1 MNKQSQEFIKLNGFK
16 ELTNVQKEVLKFSV
30 SSKDVVA
37 MSKTGTGKTHA
48 YLLSI
53 SEMINP
59 VSNKTQVLISLPTR
73 ELAYQVYQNARVLE
87 KVHEGLRISLIV
99 GGTDKNKS
107 SKLVPH
113 IIIGTP
119 GRIKDLFIDNK
130 IRVDSVRLF
139 IIDEADMTLEYG
151 FLEDIDIVFSKMV
164 KDPQVLC
171 FSATFPQEL
180 QIFVK
185 KYLRNPKMIEV
196 HDSKRDPHLKHILV
210 NCKEKSYEDKLLDVL
225 SNINPY
231 VCLIFANTKEDAD
244 KTYQKMVDNGYKT
257 LLLHGGLKPR
267 ERAQA
272 LKALNSKKF
281 TYVVASDV
289 ASRGIDI
296 DGITHVISL
305 GFPSELEFYVHRAGR
320 TGRNER
326 NGEVYALYNESDLN
340 AIKTLEKQGIVFNA
354 KDIKKGRVKDI
365 RTPSEK
371 KKRRENKEEKE
382 IVKSLKRNNKQKV
395 KPNYKKKFNR
405 EVEKVKR
412 KRRREFIAGKIKEQR
427 VERYKEEAR
436 KKRDKMYTD

>member
-1 MNKQSQEFIKLNGFK
+1 MNKQSLEFIKINNFE
-16 ELTNVQKEVLKFSV
+16 ELTNVQKEVLKFS
-30 SSKDVVA
+30 SSLKDVVA

-59 VSNKTQVLISLPTR
+59 KSDKTQVLISLPTR
-73 ELAYQVYQNARVLE
+73 ELAYQVYQNAKVLE
-87 KVHEGLRISLIV
+87 RVYPDLRISLVV
-99 GGTDKNKS
+99 GGTDKNRS
-107 SKLVPH
+107 SKQVPH

-119 GRIKDLFIDNK
+119 GRIKDLFINNK
-130 IRVDSVRLF
+130 IRVDSVRLY

-164 KDPQVLC
+164 KNPQVLC

-210 NCKEKSYEDKLLDVL
+210 NCKEKAYEDKLLDVL
-225 SNINPY
+225 PNINPY
-231 VCLIFANTKEDAD
+231 ICLIFANTKEDAD
-244 KTYQKMVDNGYKT
+244 KTYEKITSNGYKA
-257 LLLHGGLKPR
+257 LLIHGGLKAR
-267 ERAQA
+267 ERSQA

-281 TYVVASDV
+281 KYVVASDV

-305 GFPSELEFYVHRAGR
+305 GFPKELEFYIHRAGR
-320 TGRNER
+320 TGRNKR
-326 NGEVYALYNESDLN
+326 SGEVYALYNEKDLE
-340 AIKTLEKQGIVFNA
+340 AIKTLEKQGIVFVA
-354 KDIKKGRVKDI
+354 KDIKKGKVKDI

-371 KKRRENKEEKE
+371 KKRKEDRQEKE
-382 IVKSLKRNNKQKV
+382 IVRSLKRKKNQKV
-395 KPNYKKKFNR
+395 KPNYKKKFNQ

-412 KRRREFIAGKIKEQR
+412 KRRREYIQGKIKEQR
-427 VERYKEEAR
+427 IERYKKAA
-436 KKRDKMYTD
+436 RDKNKGAY

>member
-1 MNKQSQEFIKLNGFK
+1 MKKQSLDFVELNHFK
-16 ELTNVQKEVLKFSV
+16 ELTNVQKEVLKFSS

-59 VSNKTQVLISLPTR
+59 KSDKTQVLISLPTR
-73 ELAYQVYQNARVLE
+73 ELAYQVYQNAKVLE
-87 KVHEGLRISLIV
+87 KVYPDLRISLLV
-99 GGTDKNKS
+99 GGTDKNKT
-107 SKLVPH
+107 SKKVPH

-185 KYLRNPKMIEV
+185 KYLKNPKMIEV
-196 HDSKRDPHLKHILV
+196 HDKKRDPHLKHILV

-225 SNINPY
+225 PNINPY
-231 VCLIFANTKEDAD
+231 VCLIFSNTKEDAD
-244 KTYQKMVDNGYKT
+244 KTYETITNNGYKA
-257 LLLHGGLKPR
+257 LLIHGGLKAR
-267 ERAQA
+267 ERSQA

-281 TYVVASDV
+281 KYVVASDV

-305 GFPSELEFYVHRAGR
+305 GFPKELEFYVHRAGR

-326 NGEVYALYNESDLN
+326 SGEVYALYNENDLG
-340 AIKTLEKQGIVFNA
+340 AIKTLEKQGIVFVA

-371 KKRRENKEEKE
+371 KKRKEDKQEKE
-382 IVKSLKRNNKQKV
+382 IVKSLIRKKNQKV

-412 KRRREFIAGKIKEQR
+412 KKRREYIQGKIKEQR
-427 VERYKEEAR
+427 IERYKKAA
-436 KKRDKMYTD
+436 RDKNNKRHTD

>member
-1 MNKQSQEFIKLNGFK
+1 MRKQSEDFIKLNNFK
-16 ELTNVQKEVLKFSV
+16 ELTNVQKEVLKFSS

-59 VSNKTQVLISLPTR
+59 KSDKTQVLISLPTR
-73 ELAYQVYQNARVLE
+73 ELAYQVYQNAKVLE
-87 KVHEGLRISLIV
+87 KVYPDLIISLLV
-99 GGTDKNKS
+99 GGTDRNRS
-107 SKLVPH
+107 SKKVPH

-119 GRIKDLFIDNK
+119 GRIKDLFIENK

-151 FLEDIDIVFSKMV
+151 FLEDIDIVFAKMV

-185 KYLRNPKMIEV
+185 KYLKNPKMIEV
-196 HDSKRDPHLKHILV
+196 HDKKRDPHLKHILV
-210 NCKEKSYEDKLLDVL
+210 NCKEKTYDEKLLDVL
-225 SNINPY
+225 PNINPY
-231 VCLIFANTKEDAD
+231 VCLIFANTKEDVD
-244 KTYQKMVDNGYKT
+244 KTYKTITNNGYKA
-257 LLLHGGLKPR
+257 LLIHGGLKAR
-267 ERAQA
+267 ERSQA

-281 TYVVASDV
+281 KYVVASDV

-305 GFPSELEFYVHRAGR
+305 GFPKEIEFYIHRAGR
-320 TGRNER
+320 TGRNKR
-326 NGEVYALYNESDLN
+326 SGEVYALYNENDLE
-340 AIKTLEKQGIVFNA
+340 AIKTLEKQGVVFVA
-354 KDIKKGRVKDI
+354 KDMKKGRVKDI

-371 KKRRENKEEKE
+371 KKRKEDKQEKE
-382 IVKSLKRNNKQKV
+382 IVKSLIRKKNQKV
-395 KPNYKKKFNR
+395 KPNYKKKLNR

-412 KRRREFIAGKIKEQR
+412 KRRREYIQGKIKEQR
-427 VERYKEEAR
+427 IERYKKAA
-436 KKRDKMYTD
+436 RDKNNKTHTD